1 MSEAKKV
8 DTFRKDFSNKSKQ
21 RLKFSD
27 QDSGSGQFKL
37 LSMNSVFS
45 QRDPEEFNLAAWW
58 YHNLI
63 FAFVFIQRHKF
74 S

>member
-8 DTFRKDFSNKSKQ
+8 DTFRKDISNKSKQ

-45 QRDPEEFNLAAWW
+45 QRDPEEFNLAAW
-58 YHNLI
+58 
-63 FAFVFIQRHKF
+63 
-74 S
+74 

>member
-45 QRDPEEFNLAAWW
+45 QQDPEEFNLAA
-58 YHNLI
+58 
-63 FAFVFIQRHKF
+63 
-74 S
+74 

>member
-21 RLKFSD
+21 RLKSD

-37 LSMNSVFS
+37 LSVNSVFS
-45 QRDPEEFNLAAWW
+45 QQDPEEFNLAA
-58 YHNLI
+58 
-63 FAFVFIQRHKF
+63 
-74 S
+74 

>member
-45 QRDPEEFNLAAWW
+45 QQDPEEFNLAAW
-58 YHNLI
+58 
-63 FAFVFIQRHKF
+63 
-74 S
+74 